1 MQCSYSYYYA
11 TVFMGLLSAILL
23 VFFIISNKISYF
35 LIFFHIFLIKN

>member
-23 VFFIISNKISYF
+23 VFFHYSTIFSINISYF
-35 LIFFHIFLIKN
+35 FIIF